1 MTAMLSSKK
10 IATSHSVNQDEPPPT
25 ENDEN
30 ESVEGELYSGEIMI
44 EELLPPP
51 PRSLLPVSG
60 INEADDRPPS
70 QDNQQESVEEDTN
83 ELMEWLN
90 DKTASPGPSAP
101 RSSRLHQPA

>member
-44 EELLPPP
+44 EELLPTATTI
-51 PRSLLPVSG
+51 S
-60 INEADDRPPS
+60 PS
-70 QDNQQESVEEDTN
+70 S
-83 ELMEWLN
+83 EWYQR
-90 DKTASPGPSAP
+90 GG
-101 RSSRLHQPA
+101 